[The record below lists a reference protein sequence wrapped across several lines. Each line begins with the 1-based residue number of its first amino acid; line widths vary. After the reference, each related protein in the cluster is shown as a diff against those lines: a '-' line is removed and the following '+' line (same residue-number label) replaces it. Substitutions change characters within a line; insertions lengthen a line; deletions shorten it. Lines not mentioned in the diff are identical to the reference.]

1 MTGILTHHRHTA
13 QVRADTPPAAHAR
26 GDVLALT
33 RLFVADYARTPVNL
47 LLLALVPVVFV
58 IAVAGPLSKA
68 AQILG
73 GSAATMIPTASA
85 GWAAAFLA
93 GIAMYFQV
101 AGSRAGDTRLAL
113 AGLRPSTLVA
123 ARLLTGL
130 TLATVASAAALVA
143 LALRTGLGDAERTI
157 PGTLMFAVI
166 YLAIGAIVGAVSATP
181 VNGTVAILLI
191 WLLDLIFGPAFGSAD
206 RLATRGLPTHF
217 LTLWMIERPSGHS
230 GRPGDLGWALA
241 WTAAAVV
248 ISVAVLRHTTA
259 VKTGRARRHAPGSLS
274 TQFRTGLRLGLRDY
288 ARNRVLWVLLVLVPV
303 IFVLGT
309 FFTTADKYEPVTVT
323 EDGVRGLRPFWLP
336 DIHGPLMAPIAV
348 AALAAIAGVFVTL
361 DNRTGDQR
369 LALAG
374 YRPTGLI
381 GARLAT
387 IAVIATLAT
396 AAAVATTATAFT
408 VQRWPVF
415 IAANLLLAAIY
426 GLLGVVVALVF
437 GRVGGVF
444 MAFLIPFLDLAVGQ
458 SPMLN
463 AAPPTWARFTPGYGT
478 SRVITDAALTADFDQ
493 TLPLAIALGWLAAL
507 TAIAVAVMR
516 PRTRAG

>member
-1 MTGILTHHRHTA
+1 
-13 QVRADTPPAAHAR
+13 
-26 GDVLALT
+26 VLALT
-33 RLFVADYARTPVNL
+33 RLFVADYVRTPVNL
-47 LLLALVPVVFV
+47 LLLAIVPVVFV

-93 GIAMYFQV
+93 GVAMYFQV

-113 AGLRPSTLVA
+113 AGLRPATLVA
-123 ARLLTGL
+123 ARLLIGL
-130 TLATVASAAALVA
+130 ALVAVASAAALVA
-143 LALRTGLGDAERTI
+143 LAVRTGLGDPERVI

-166 YLAIGAIVGAVSATP
+166 YLAIGATVGALSATP
-181 VNGTVAILLI
+181 VNGTVVILLI
-191 WLLDLIFGPAFGSAD
+191 WLLDLVFGPAFGSAD
-206 RLATRGLPTHF
+206 RLATCGLPTHF
-217 LTLWMIERPSGHS
+217 LTLWMIDWPSGHS
-230 GRPGDLGWALA
+230 GHPGDLGWALG
-241 WTAAAVV
+241 WTAAAAG

-259 VKTGRARRHAPGSLS
+259 VNTGRTRWHAPRSLT

-323 EDGVRGLRPFWLP
+323 QNGVRGPRSFWLP

-361 DNRTGDQR
+361 DNRAGDQR

-374 YRPTGLI
+374 YRPTALI
-381 GARLAT
+381 GGRLAT
-387 IAVIATLAT
+387 IGLIAALAT
-396 AAAVATTATAFT
+396 AAAIATTAAAFH
-408 VQRWPVF
+408 VQRWGAF
-415 IAANLLLAAIY
+415 IAGNLLLAATY

-444 MAFLIPFLDLAVGQ
+444 MCFLIPFLDLAVGQ

-463 AAPPTWARFTPGYGT
+463 ATPPTWAHFTPGYGA
-478 SRVITDAALTADFDQ
+478 SRVITDGVLTIDFDQ
-493 TLPLAIALGWLAAL
+493 TAPLAVALGWLAVLATVAAL
-507 TAIAVAVMR
+507 AMR
-516 PRTRAG
+516 PHKG